1 MTIDTNLV
9 YWNWEQGGQK
19 WGFDPRTTPSI
30 DFEKDAVDALSD
42 SQKTT
47 IVNNHMWACVRKQ
60 RDNLLIECDW
70 VGGTDVPDAI
80 KTKWNNYRQQLR
92 DVTDQS
98 DPDNITWP
106 TKPS

>member
-9 YWNWEQGGQK
+9 YWNWEQGGQT
-19 WGFDPRTTPSI
+19 WGFDPRRTPSI
-30 DFEKDAVDALSD
+30 DFEKAAVDALSD
-42 SQKTT
+42 IQKTT

-98 DPDNITWP
+98 DPDNNTWP
-106 TKPS
+106 TKTS

>member
-9 YWNWEQGGQK
+9 YWNWEQGGQT

-30 DFEKDAVDALSD
+30 DFEKAAVDALSD

-47 IVNNHMWACVRKQ
+47 IIDNHMWACVRKQ